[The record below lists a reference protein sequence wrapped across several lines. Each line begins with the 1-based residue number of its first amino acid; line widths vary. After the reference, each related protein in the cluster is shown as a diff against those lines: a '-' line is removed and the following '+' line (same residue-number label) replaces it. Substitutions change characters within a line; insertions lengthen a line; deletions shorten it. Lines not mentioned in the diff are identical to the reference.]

1 MSKMQALRGVPLTA
15 ALLGGSAAFEDAF
28 YDSEEPRWFLMMLDD
43 GYELQRSGLDM
54 SEVSNAIEQAIMAK
68 NDPRYECDAGKWA
81 AGLRRRWLSEPQT
94 GRPLRWG
101 PHPPDYILEFAS
113 EVAEHMRKRWLREL
127 CPTAVANSACERARA
142 EAERPEVACSRE
154 ALDREQQEAQAQRL
168 SRSRTPQR
176 KYATVAHPEQRSHSQ
191 PSVQRRLL
199 SQKPKAN
206 HEEND
211 PEREQDHDGEE
222 SALVV
227 RKWYL
232 KKKTGGGGYLRRLV
246 ANPAAWNPGPGVTV
260 TKTTRHLLPM
270 AGRSGGSASSSDNRP
285 WRSREC
291 RTSTATDPGE
301 TRTSEGETAESEPQ
315 DIEDAQFIWRA
326 MLQLDSDEEAETD
339 EPGRM
344 PGFINEPYW
353 SSVWET
359 LNDQSEPAFRLMRR
373 ALPGFIHLLGK
384 ELQNIVDQ
392 VSHRR
397 GIAEDGE
404 ADRQNEPG
412 SASAGRPGASA
423 SSPDEVEVLVEDEDD
438 LAGLMQK
445 DLSTRPPEKHEGAE
459 RDRMD
464 GHEQAHPKYHELNS
478 KICQYRDDLEQRWV
492 NGDAV
497 GGMLE
502 ALGRALGL
510 HSKEQVCTQA
520 QEILMAVAA
529 VVGASEWC
537 LATTTPRPLSPAQEK
552 WVTELAAIIQEMM
565 QTTSEAGDETHL
577 MQRTVTGMLTGPKS
591 LDLVRQ
597 LHQELAER
605 SDEEATALSTRLMR
619 AIQGKAAEVDDWERL
634 QAVLVA
640 HTGKRG
646 SSWCGEVRMEQET
659 WVTRWMSLL
668 LERIPHQG
676 HDTEADRE
684 VASSSTEVPQ
694 LGRPTA
700 QGERPEDQQARL
712 EEQQNLE
719 DIELFKWH
727 SSQIEAEEK
736 RKEAQEAQAKDRAAL
751 QAHLGWSSGP
761 PQKRVRLTL
770 EAITTTSNR
779 YMEWEF
785 GEGDKLQI
793 KMEVAQ
799 VPHGGRLLQGGRP
812 VERHA
817 GLEELRKEEERIA
830 RHGPQP
836 AAAVPRRTGMFSTED
851 PAIRPYYDAWRDG
864 RIDFDGLITAVG
876 GDAAMY
882 IKEAAEVAELDLD
895 TVPDVDV
902 SGRMAWQQGSDVE
915 SILRSPGC
923 RADYA
928 RWEVGDLKDADIVD
942 KWGGDVYRRFEGWF
956 VHGAPPGEDVPEPDD
971 RANNDHGAMETMP
984 EEAET
989 VPWPAPP
996 PGMEGDPTKGGSKGT
1011 RRRGWGT
1018 SSSAS

>member
-1 MSKMQALRGVPLTA
+1 MTEPSTARPTRRTPAAEPHRESTERCKSSFVAPSSWGGREKEVLHTQRQAPPEGDEVSKMQALRGVSLTA

-28 YDSEEPRWFLMMLDD
+28 YDGEEPRWFLMMLED

-101 PHPPDYILEFAS
+101 PRPPDYIQEFAS
-113 EVAEHMRKRWLREL
+113 EVAEHWRMRKRWLREL
-127 CPTAVANSACERARA
+127 CPTAVANRACERARID
-142 EAERPEVACSRE
+142 AERPDVACSRE
-154 ALDREQQEAQAQRL
+154 ALDKEQQEAQAQRL
-168 SRSRTPQR
+168 SRSRSPQR
-176 KYATVAHPEQRSHSQ
+176 KHATVAHPEQRPHSR

-206 HEEND
+206 QEEND
-211 PEREQDHDGEE
+211 SEREQDHDGEE

-246 ANPAAWNPGPGVTV
+246 SNPAAWNPGPGVTV

-291 RTSTATDPGE
+291 RTSTAADPGE

-359 LNDQSEPAFRLMRR
+359 LNDQSEPAFRLMRQ
-373 ALPGFIHLLGK
+373 ALPGFIHLLGQ

-397 GIAEDGE
+397 GIDEDGE

-438 LAGLMQK
+438 LAGLTQK
-445 DLSTRPPEKHEGAE
+445 DLSTRPPKKHEGAE

-464 GHEQAHPKYHELNS
+464 GHEQAHPKRRELNS

-510 HSKEQVCTQA
+510 HSKEQECTQA

-529 VVGASEWC
+529 VVPASEWC

-552 WVTELAAIIQEMM
+552 WVTELAAIIREMM
-565 QTTSEAGDETHL
+565 QTTSEVGDERILCSEQWQTCSRVPSPWTL
-577 MQRTVTGMLTGPKS
+577 SGSFNRNWP
-591 LDLVRQ
+591 
-597 LHQELAER
+597 
-605 SDEEATALSTRLMR
+605 SDLMR
-619 AIQGKAAEVDDWERL
+619 RRP
-634 QAVLVA
+634 
-640 HTGKRG
+640 HYPRG
-646 SSWCGEVRMEQET
+646 
-659 WVTRWMSLL
+659 L
-668 LERIPHQG
+668 
-676 HDTEADRE
+676 
-684 VASSSTEVPQ
+684 
-694 LGRPTA
+694 
-700 QGERPEDQQARL
+700 
-712 EEQQNLE
+712 
-719 DIELFKWH
+719 
-727 SSQIEAEEK
+727 
-736 RKEAQEAQAKDRAAL
+736 
-751 QAHLGWSSGP
+751 
-761 PQKRVRLTL
+761 
-770 EAITTTSNR
+770 
-779 YMEWEF
+779 
-785 GEGDKLQI
+785 
-793 KMEVAQ
+793 
-799 VPHGGRLLQGGRP
+799 
-812 VERHA
+812 
-817 GLEELRKEEERIA
+817 
-830 RHGPQP
+830 
-836 AAAVPRRTGMFSTED
+836 
-851 PAIRPYYDAWRDG
+851 
-864 RIDFDGLITAVG
+864 
-876 GDAAMY
+876 
-882 IKEAAEVAELDLD
+882 
-895 TVPDVDV
+895 
-902 SGRMAWQQGSDVE
+902 
-915 SILRSPGC
+915 
-923 RADYA
+923 
-928 RWEVGDLKDADIVD
+928 
-942 KWGGDVYRRFEGWF
+942 
-956 VHGAPPGEDVPEPDD
+956 
-971 RANNDHGAMETMP
+971 
-984 EEAET
+984 
-989 VPWPAPP
+989 
-996 PGMEGDPTKGGSKGT
+996 
-1011 RRRGWGT
+1011 
-1018 SSSAS
+1018 

>member
-1 MSKMQALRGVPLTA
+1 
-15 ALLGGSAAFEDAF
+15 
-28 YDSEEPRWFLMMLDD
+28 
-43 GYELQRSGLDM
+43 
-54 SEVSNAIEQAIMAK
+54 
-68 NDPRYECDAGKWA
+68 
-81 AGLRRRWLSEPQT
+81 
-94 GRPLRWG
+94 
-101 PHPPDYILEFAS
+101 
-113 EVAEHMRKRWLREL
+113 
-127 CPTAVANSACERARA
+127 
-142 EAERPEVACSRE
+142 
-154 ALDREQQEAQAQRL
+154 
-168 SRSRTPQR
+168 
-176 KYATVAHPEQRSHSQ
+176 
-191 PSVQRRLL
+191 
-199 SQKPKAN
+199 
-206 HEEND
+206 
-211 PEREQDHDGEE
+211 
-222 SALVV
+222 
-227 RKWYL
+227 
-232 KKKTGGGGYLRRLV
+232 
-246 ANPAAWNPGPGVTV
+246 
-260 TKTTRHLLPM
+260 
-270 AGRSGGSASSSDNRP
+270 
-285 WRSREC
+285 
-291 RTSTATDPGE
+291 
-301 TRTSEGETAESEPQ
+301 
-315 DIEDAQFIWRA
+315 
-326 MLQLDSDEEAETD
+326 
-339 EPGRM
+339 
-344 PGFINEPYW
+344 
-353 SSVWET
+353 
-359 LNDQSEPAFRLMRR
+359 
-373 ALPGFIHLLGK
+373 
-384 ELQNIVDQ
+384 
-392 VSHRR
+392 
-397 GIAEDGE
+397 
-404 ADRQNEPG
+404 
-412 SASAGRPGASA
+412 
-423 SSPDEVEVLVEDEDD
+423 
-438 LAGLMQK
+438 
-445 DLSTRPPEKHEGAE
+445 
-459 RDRMD
+459 
-464 GHEQAHPKYHELNS
+464 
-478 KICQYRDDLEQRWV
+478 
-492 NGDAV
+492 
-497 GGMLE
+497 
-502 ALGRALGL
+502 
-510 HSKEQVCTQA
+510 
-520 QEILMAVAA
+520 
-529 VVGASEWC
+529 
-537 LATTTPRPLSPAQEK
+537 
-552 WVTELAAIIQEMM
+552 
-565 QTTSEAGDETHL
+565 
-577 MQRTVTGMLTGPKS
+577 
-591 LDLVRQ
+591 
-597 LHQELAER
+597 
-605 SDEEATALSTRLMR
+605 MR

-668 LERIPHQG
+668 LKRIPHQG
-676 HDTEADRE
+676 HGTEADRE

-700 QGERPEDQQARL
+700 QGEPPEDQQARL

-727 SSQIEAEEK
+727 TSQVEAEEK
-736 RKEAQEAQAKDRAAL
+736 RKEALEAQAKDRAAL

-812 VERHA
+812 VEGHA

-902 SGRMAWQQGSDVE
+902 SGRMAWQQGRDVE

-956 VHGAPPGEDVPEPDD
+956 VHGAPPGEDVLEQDD
-971 RANNDHGAMETMP
+971 RAINDHSAMETMP

-996 PGMEGDPTKGGSKGT
+996 PGMEEDLTKGGNKRT
-1011 RRRGWGT
+1011 RRRGCGT